1 MCVCVDKFKKFLSQ
15 SMWAMEDNGQVDSEV
30 KWTKKKIFICFYE
43 NFGERIS
50 SNGIK
55 FDNYRGQI
63 FPEAKIS
70 KEISKGITYFFS
82 IEENRFDGYSRWGG
96 GGEGA
101 TVKFTFRV

>member
-1 MCVCVDKFKKFLSQ
+1 
-15 SMWAMEDNGQVDSEV
+15 MEDNGQVDSEV

-96 GGEGA
+96 EGREPRLNLP
-101 TVKFTFRV
+101 FEFNLRS

>member
-1 MCVCVDKFKKFLSQ
+1 
-15 SMWAMEDNGQVDSEV
+15 MEDNGQVDSEV

-82 IEENRFDGYSRWGG
+82 IEENGSTVIRGG
-96 GGEGA
+96 GGRGGSHG
-101 TVKFTFRV
+101 